1 MVSIQSSALKPQYS
15 AWPPRKVAT
24 LMTSLQANKRPT
36 LCLIDGSAY
45 IYRAYFALPTL
56 NNSKGLQ
63 TNAVY
68 GFTTTLLKIIREHKP
83 DGLAVAF
90 DEKGP
95 TLRHEEF
102 KEYKAQRP
110 PMPDGMKTQIPY
122 IYRVVEAL
130 NIPAVRQAGYE
141 ADDLIGTLAR
151 QAEQAG
157 YDIVIVTGDKDMLQL
172 VTPHVRIYDPVKDKW
187 SGEAEC
193 VAKFGVEPSRVIEV
207 MGLMGDSS
215 DNIPGV
221 KGVGEKTA
229 MKLIAQ
235 FGTIDELLQRLDEVA
250 PSRVRML
257 LTEQADQARLSRK
270 LATIDTRSPVQFHPE
285 SYQLKPPH
293 DDQLTDLLRELEF
306 TSLLKSLQPTQKQ
319 PEAKFHATV
328 TIEDETTAR
337 RFVDGVP
344 KAGPLGV
351 HCLLT
356 RQPGI
361 GADVL
366 GLTLSTGGQTGFIP
380 IDVHTF
386 MRPIIS
392 VLHDVHRPK
401 IVHDLKA
408 TLLALHRVGVT
419 LAPPYIDTMIADY
432 LLNPNRRDHSL
443 DTIMLERLGK
453 RLESEKREKTQP
465 QSLFEVDT
473 GSREAAAEAAA
484 ALVEVEPILREQLT
498 EQGSLKLFTEVEMP
512 LVPVLA
518 DIERNGFL
526 LDVEG
531 LHELSKELERE
542 LDRMMETITR
552 LAGGEF
558 NINSPKQLA
567 TVLFEKLGLKPLR
580 KTKTGYSTD
589 EDTLTQLAVQ
599 HELPAQILS
608 YRSLSKLRS
617 TYVDALPELV
627 HPETKRLHTSL
638 NQTVAATGRLS
649 STDPNLQNI
658 PVKGDYGLRIREAFI
673 APKGHELL
681 CADYSQIEPRILAH
695 LSQDPRLLSVFT
707 KGEDIHMAT
716 AMEIFGLPSGQ
727 ITRDM
732 RRAAKTVVFGIVYGI
747 SPFGLSQNLGV
758 SQPEAKKYI
767 DTFFER
773 FPSVRALMDRNIAEG
788 REKGY
793 TTTILGRR
801 RPIPELQSSDPVQRG
816 FGERMA
822 VNSPIQGSAADLIK
836 VAMINV
842 HRTLRDELPH
852 VKTILQVHDELIFEV
867 PDHDLEEAKRL
878 VKQEMEGVGK
888 QLGLS
893 VPLKVDL
900 GVGKNWRVAHP

>member
-1 MVSIQSSALKPQYS
+1 
-15 AWPPRKVAT
+15 
-24 LMTSLQANKRPT
+24 MTSLQTDRRPT
-36 LCLIDGSAY
+36 LYLIDGSAY
-45 IYRAYFALPTL
+45 IYRAFFALPAL

-110 PMPDGMKTQIPY
+110 SMPDGMKDQIPY
-122 IYRVVEAL
+122 IHRVVEAL
-130 NIPAVRQAGYE
+130 SIPAARQAGYE

-157 YDIVIVTGDKDMLQL
+157 YDVVIVTGDKDMLQL
-172 VTPHVRIYDPVKDKW
+172 VTSHIRIYDPVKDKW
-187 SGEAEC
+187 SGNAEC
-193 VAKFGVEPSRVIEV
+193 IAKFGVEPSRVIEV
-207 MGLMGDSS
+207 MGLMGDAS

-221 KGVGEKTA
+221 KGIGEKTA

-235 FGTIDELLQRLDEVA
+235 FGTIDELLRRLDEVTPA
-250 PSRVRML
+250 RIKTL
-257 LTEQADQARLSRK
+257 LCEQADQARLSRK
-270 LATIDTRSPVQFHPE
+270 LATIDTQSPVEFHPE
-285 SYQLKPPH
+285 SYRIKPPH
-293 DDQLTDLLRELEF
+293 EEHLAELLRELEF
-306 TSLLKSLQPTQKQ
+306 TSLLKSLQPSQKP
-319 PEAKFHATV
+319 PETKAHDTV
-328 TIEDETTAR
+328 IIEDEAGAQ
-337 RFVDGVP
+337 RFVDGLS
-344 KAGPLGV
+344 KGGPLGV
-351 HCLLT
+351 HCLLAG
-356 RQPGI
+356 QPGVH
-361 GADVL
+361 ADVL
-366 GLTLSTGGQTGFIP
+366 GLALSTGNQTAFIP
-380 IDVHTF
+380 IDVHAY
-386 MRPIIS
+386 MRTIIEL
-392 VLHDVHRPK
+392 LHDHTHTK
-401 IVHDLKA
+401 TVHDLKA
-408 TLLALHRVGVT
+408 TLLAFHRIGIT
-419 LAPPYIDTMIADY
+419 LAPPYVDTMIADY

-443 DTIMLERLGK
+443 DTIMLERLGG
-453 RLESEKREKTQP
+453 RLGSGKQEKAQP

-473 GSREAAAEAAA
+473 GSREEAAEAAA
-484 ALVEVEPILREQLT
+484 ALAKLEPILIEQLT
-498 EQGSLKLFTEVEMP
+498 DQGSVKLFTDVEMP

-526 LDVEG
+526 LDVDG
-531 LHELSKELERE
+531 LHGLSQELERE
-542 LDRMMETITR
+542 LDRMMETIAR
-552 LAGGEF
+552 VAGGEF

-589 EDTLTQLAVQ
+589 EDTLTQLATQ
-599 HELPAQILS
+599 HELPDQILS
-608 YRSLSKLRS
+608 YRSLSKLKS

-658 PVKGDYGLRIREAFI
+658 PVKGDYGLRIREAFVV
-673 APKGHELL
+673 PKGHELL

-695 LSQDPRLLSVFT
+695 LSQDPRLLAVFA

-716 AMEIFGLPSGQ
+716 AMEIFGLPSSQ

-747 SPFGLSQNLGV
+747 SPFGLSHNLGV
-758 SQPEAKKYI
+758 PQAESKKYI

-773 FPSVRALMDRNIAEG
+773 FAAVRALMDRNIAEG

-801 RPIPELQSSDPVQRG
+801 RPIPELQSGDPAQRG
-816 FGERMA
+816 VGERMA

-842 HRTLRDELPH
+842 HKRLHEELPH
-852 VKTILQVHDELIFEV
+852 VKMILQVHDELIFEV
-867 PDHDLEEAKRL
+867 PNHDLEEAKRL

-900 GVGKNWRVAHP
+900 GVGKNWRAAHP

>member
-1 MVSIQSSALKPQYS
+1 MI
-15 AWPPRKVAT
+15 
-24 LMTSLQANKRPT
+24 SLQTDRRPI
-36 LCLIDGSAY
+36 LYLIDGSAY
-45 IYRAYFALPTL
+45 IYRAFFALPAL

-110 PMPDGMKTQIPY
+110 PMPDGMKAQIPY
-122 IYRVVEAL
+122 IHRVVEAL
-130 NIPAVRQAGYE
+130 NIPAARQAGYE

-157 YDIVIVTGDKDMLQL
+157 YDVVIVTGDKDMLQL
-172 VTPHVRIYDPVKDKW
+172 VTSHVRIYDPVKDKW
-187 SGEAEC
+187 SGNAEC
-193 VAKFGVEPSRVIEV
+193 VAKFGVEPGRVIEV
-207 MGLMGDSS
+207 MGLMGDAS

-221 KGVGEKTA
+221 KGIGEKTA

-235 FGTIDELLQRLDEVA
+235 FGTIDELLRRLDEVTPA
-250 PSRVRML
+250 RIKTL
-257 LTEQADQARLSRK
+257 LSEQAENARLSRK
-270 LATIDTRSPVQFHPE
+270 LATIDIRSPVEFHPE
-285 SYQLKPPH
+285 SYRIRPPH
-293 DDQLTDLLRELEF
+293 EEQLAELLRELEF
-306 TSLLKSLQPTQKQ
+306 TSLLKSLQPSPK
-319 PEAKFHATV
+319 PSEAATHATV
-328 TIEDETTAR
+328 VIEDEPAAK
-337 RFVDGVP
+337 RFVEGLS
-344 KAGPLGV
+344 KGGPLGL
-351 HCLLT
+351 HCLLAG
-356 RQPGI
+356 QPGVHT
-361 GADVL
+361 DVL
-366 GLTLSTGGQTGFIP
+366 GLALSTLNQTAFIP
-380 IDVHTF
+380 IDVHAY
-386 MRPIIS
+386 MRTIIEL
-392 VLHDVHRPK
+392 LHDPTHTK
-401 IVHDLKA
+401 TVHDLKS
-408 TLLALHRVGVT
+408 TLLAFHRIGIT
-419 LAPPYIDTMIADY
+419 LAPPYVDTMIADY

-443 DTIMLERLGK
+443 DTIMLERLGE
-453 RLESEKREKTQP
+453 RLGSRKQEKAQP
-465 QSLFEVDT
+465 QSLFDVDT
-473 GSREAAAEAAA
+473 GSREETAEAAA
-484 ALVEVEPILREQLT
+484 ALAKLEPLLIEQLT
-498 EQGSLKLFTEVEMP
+498 DQGSVKLFTEVEMP

-526 LDVEG
+526 LDVDG
-531 LHELSKELERE
+531 LRGLSQELDRE
-542 LDRMMETITR
+542 LARMMETIAGA
-552 LAGGEF
+552 AGGEF

-589 EDTLTQLAVQ
+589 EDTLTQLAMQ
-599 HELPAQILS
+599 HELPNQILG
-608 YRSLSKLRS
+608 YRSLSKLKS

-627 HPETKRLHTSL
+627 HRETKRLHTSL

-673 APKGHELL
+673 VPKGHELL

-695 LSQDPRLLSVFT
+695 LSQDPRLLSVFA

-758 SQPEAKKYI
+758 PQTESKRYI

-773 FPSVRALMDRNIAEG
+773 FAAVRALMDRNIAEG

-801 RPIPELQSSDPVQRG
+801 RPIPELQSGDPAQRG

-842 HRTLRDELPH
+842 HKKLRDELPR
-852 VKTILQVHDELIFEV
+852 VKMILQVHDELIFEV

-888 QLGLS
+888 RLGLS

>member
-1 MVSIQSSALKPQYS
+1 MTAPQ
-15 AWPPRKVAT
+15 AT
-24 LMTSLQANKRPT
+24 SRPT
-36 LCLIDGSAY
+36 LYLIDGSAY
-45 IYRAYFALPTL
+45 IYRAFFALPAL

-122 IYRVVEAL
+122 IHRVVEAL

-157 YDIVIVTGDKDMLQL
+157 YDVMIVTGDKDMLQL
-172 VTPHVRIYDPVKDKW
+172 LTPHVRIYDPVKNKW
-187 SGEAEC
+187 SGEVEC
-193 VAKFGVEPSRVIEV
+193 RERFGVEPARVVEV
-207 MGLMGDSS
+207 MGLMGDTS

-221 KGVGEKTA
+221 KGIGEKTA

-235 FGTIDELLQRLDEVA
+235 FGTIDELLNRLDEVTPA
-250 PSRVRML
+250 RIKTL
-257 LTEQADQARLSRK
+257 LTEQAENARLSRK
-270 LATIDTRSPVQFHPE
+270 LATIDTQSPVEFHPE
-285 SYQLKPPH
+285 SYRIKPPH
-293 DDQLTDLLRELEF
+293 DEQLADLLRELEF
-306 TSLLKSLQPTQKQ
+306 MSLLKSLQPSPKQ
-319 PEAKFHATV
+319 PETKIQETI
-328 TIEDETTAR
+328 TIEDEAAAQ
-337 RFVDGVP
+337 RFVGSLLKDASV
-344 KAGPLGV
+344 GV
-351 HCLLT
+351 HCLLAG
-356 RQPGI
+356 QPGVH
-361 GADVL
+361 ADVQ
-366 GLTLSTGGQTGFIP
+366 GLALSIGGQTAFFP
-380 IDVHTF
+380 IDIHSF
-386 MRPIIS
+386 MRPIMP
-392 VLHDVHRPK
+392 VLHDTHRPK
-401 IVHDLKA
+401 VVHDLKA
-408 TLLALHRVGVT
+408 TLLAFHRIGVT
-419 LAPPYIDTMIADY
+419 LSPPYLDTMIADY

-443 DTIMLERLGK
+443 NTIALERLGE
-453 RLESEKREKTQP
+453 RLGSHKQEQAQP

-473 GSREAAAEAAA
+473 GSREETAEAAT
-484 ALVEVEPILREQLT
+484 ALAKLAPILTEQLS

-526 LDVEG
+526 LDVDG

-542 LDRMMETITR
+542 LDRMMETIAR
-552 LAGGEF
+552 LADGEF

-589 EDTLTQLAVQ
+589 EDTLTQLATQ
-599 HELPAQILS
+599 HELPAQILN
-608 YRSLSKLRS
+608 YRSLSKLKS
-617 TYVDALPELV
+617 TYVDALPELIR
-627 HPETKRLHTSL
+627 PETKRLHTSL

-658 PVKGDYGLRIREAFI
+658 PVKGVYGLRIREAFI
-673 APKGHELL
+673 VPKGHELL

-758 SQPEAKKYI
+758 PQPEAKKYI

-773 FPSVRALMDRNIAEG
+773 FAAVRALMNRNIAEG

-801 RPIPELQSSDPVQRG
+801 RPIPELQSSDPTQRG

-836 VAMINV
+836 IAMINV
-842 HRTLRDELPH
+842 HKKLHEELPH
-852 VKTILQVHDELIFEV
+852 VKMILQVHDELIFEV

-893 VPLKVDL
+893 VPLKVDV